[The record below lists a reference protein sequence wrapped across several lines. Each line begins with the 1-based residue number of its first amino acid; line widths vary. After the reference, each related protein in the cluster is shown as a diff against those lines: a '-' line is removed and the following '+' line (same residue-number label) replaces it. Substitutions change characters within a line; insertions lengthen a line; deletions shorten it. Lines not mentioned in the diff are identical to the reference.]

1 MKRFNGQVFLLV
13 IVLGFM
19 FYGIIQFWKNNCFGL
34 LEHLDVFLAKDP
46 NMLLVVVCIG
56 LIGVLA
62 EIISRI

>member
-1 MKRFNGQVFLLV
+1 MKRFNGQVFLFV

-19 FYGIIQFWKNNCFGL
+19 FYGIIQFWKNYCFGL